1 MFPDVMQ
8 GLKSYF
14 GRDFLLGVFFPVL
27 IFVSANL
34 TLYIEI
40 TQGLAPS
47 FAAWEKLSLG
57 SQLLLVL
64 GGLILVMVLS
74 YLIYNFQYSITR
86 LFEGYWPRMRLLDT
100 LRNTRIELYKQR
112 WKYLDTQKQSAS
124 ASMRGNEIEA
134 EQLTYY
140 PPPSHLDKMM
150 PTRIGNIL
158 RASEL
163 YAYDHYGIDSVIIW
177 TRLRPLLP
185 DEVVAPLADSKTA
198 SNFMLLMSVFSVT
211 FTLIWC
217 PVLALFTSRWELFLL
232 CALGWPLAWICH
244 HSAVQSELAYSEQL
258 KAVFDL
264 HRYDLLKA
272 LNRPIP
278 LDDKAER
285 KEWERLAQFFYRNI
299 PIPPAPLESDKL
311 QGLGQVVT
319 ALLEFLKKINPP
331 TS

>member
-34 TLYIEI
+34 TLYIEV
-40 TQGLAPS
+40 TQGLSAS
-47 FAAWEKLSLG
+47 FATWEKLSLG

-86 LFEGYWPRMRLLDT
+86 LFEGYWPRMRLLDM
-100 LRNTRIELYKQR
+100 LRNSRIELYRQR
-112 WKYLDTQKQSAS
+112 WKYLDTQKQPAS
-124 ASMRGNEIEA
+124 ASMRKNEIEA

-140 PPPSHLDKMM
+140 PPPIHLDKMM

-185 DEVVAPLADSKTA
+185 DEVVLPLADSKTA
-198 SNFMLLMSVFSVT
+198 SNFMLSMSVFSVT

-232 CALGWPLAWICH
+232 CALGWPFAWICH

-278 LDDKAER
+278 LNDKAER
-285 KEWERLAQFFYRNI
+285 EEWEHLAQFFYGNH
-299 PIPPAPLESDKL
+299 PIPPAPVETDKL

-319 ALLEFLKKINPP
+319 ELLEFLKKINPP